1 MPRRPEPTPAGCC
14 NSHGRQ
20 TGNWPEIHVT
30 LGTELRTIILHLPAN
45 VVSKGLS
52 VTNTTRQH
60 FLFFEMTYS
69 VGNRLCEQKMRPPA
83 HHLHFEVFRAIR
95 DPSAR
100 HRRPFSTYPGTEQR
114 LASNYVLTGHR
125 RGAIPLRSVC
135 ITLAAWKQLLFVP
148 NVLGCALAIER

>member
-1 MPRRPEPTPAGCC
+1 M
-14 NSHGRQ
+14 
-20 TGNWPEIHVT
+20 
-30 LGTELRTIILHLPAN
+30 LHLPAN

-83 HHLHFEVFRAIR
+83 HDLHFDVLRAIR

-100 HRRPFSTYPGTEQR
+100 HRRPFQPTRVPGRDWPVTVR
-114 LASNYVLTGHR
+114 
-125 RGAIPLRSVC
+125 
-135 ITLAAWKQLLFVP
+135 
-148 NVLGCALAIER
+148 